1 MAHSKVKEVSADA
14 GPFAKLD
21 GQRDRIRTTSIQR
34 VLVQW
39 LISKYGLSYKKVKH
53 DILKKMLIGIID
65 KDDLLDLGAPC
76 EDITKEFS
84 IGFNDAV
91 RRAKAAAGLFAF

>member
-1 MAHSKVKEVSADA
+1 M
-14 GPFAKLD
+14 
-21 GQRDRIRTTSIQR
+21 
-34 VLVQW
+34 
-39 LISKYGLSYKKVKH
+39 KH
-53 DILKKMLIGIID
+53 DILRQMLMGIID

-91 RRAKAAAGLFAF
+91 RVGQTSQGISRSVYF

>member
-1 MAHSKVKEVSADA
+1 M
-14 GPFAKLD
+14 D
-21 GQRDRIRTTSIQR
+21 GQKDRTKTTSIQR
-34 VLVQW
+34 VLVPW

-53 DILKKMLIGIID
+53 DILRQMLIGIID

-91 RRAKAAAGLFAF
+91 RRAKASAGLFTFRHYMCIVAML

>member
-1 MAHSKVKEVSADA
+1 
-14 GPFAKLD
+14 
-21 GQRDRIRTTSIQR
+21 
-34 VLVQW
+34 
-39 LISKYGLSYKKVKH
+39 
-53 DILKKMLIGIID
+53 MLMGIID

-91 RRAKAAAGLFAF
+91 RRAKAAAGLFTFMHYMCIMAML

>member
-1 MAHSKVKEVSADA
+1 M
-14 GPFAKLD
+14 P
-21 GQRDRIRTTSIQR
+21 
-34 VLVQW
+34 W

-53 DILKKMLIGIID
+53 DILRQMLMGIID

-84 IGFNDAV
+84 SSIGFNDAV
-91 RRAKAAAGLFAF
+91 RRAKAAAGLFTFRHYMCIVAML

>member
-1 MAHSKVKEVSADA
+1 M
-14 GPFAKLD
+14 
-21 GQRDRIRTTSIQR
+21 
-34 VLVQW
+34 LV
-39 LISKYGLSYKKVKH
+39 
-53 DILKKMLIGIID
+53 GIID

-91 RRAKAAAGLFAF
+91 RRAKAAAGLFAFRHYMCIVAML